1 MHRPSRAA
9 VLTAVD
15 RIALTLWVGGLWVIG
30 YLVAPTLFAA
40 LPDRMLAGEVAGRLF
55 SSISWVGLASGAL
68 LLAIRLLPGGGAPRG
83 SVVVVV
89 LMLLITLVGQF
100 GLSPAMAELKQL
112 APGAIQPGHPGYAS
126 FAWLHGISSTLFL
139 INSLLGLLLVVYPR
153 R

>member
-1 MHRPSRAA
+1 MAILA
-9 VLTAVD
+9 AVD

-40 LPDRMLAGEVAGRLF
+40 LPDRALAGEVAGRLF
-55 SSISWVGLASGAL
+55 GSISWVGLGSGML
-68 LLAIRLLPGGGAPRG
+68 LLLIRLLPASGAARG
-83 SVVVVV
+83 SLAVIV

-100 GLSPAMAELKQL
+100 GLLPAMAELKQL
-112 APGAIQPGHPGYAS
+112 ASGAIQPGHPGYAS